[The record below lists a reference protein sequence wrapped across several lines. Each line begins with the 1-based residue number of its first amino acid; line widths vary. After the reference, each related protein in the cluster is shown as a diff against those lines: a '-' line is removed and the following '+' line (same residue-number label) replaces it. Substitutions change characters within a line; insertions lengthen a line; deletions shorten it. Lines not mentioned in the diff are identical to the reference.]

1 MDTILTLYDSKGGMV
16 DMNDDTMTSLGSELE
31 FTPEVDSTYYISVST
46 YRNNPNLDNSGT
58 YTVTVTGEVVD
69 PAVSM
74 DIDGTE
80 RVMAADDPE
89 VAYSSGNDKLTGT
102 DAAEN
107 LNGLSGDDSL
117 YGMGGDD
124 TLDGGAGDDL
134 LVGGPG
140 ADTLMGGA
148 GEDTIS
154 YERSAA
160 GVTINLG
167 DGTARGG
174 NAQGDTIV
182 DTGDDEVENVRGSD
196 HDDILTG
203 SSGENSLWGLGG
215 NDELDGGRRADNLY
229 GGDGD
234 DDLDGGD
241 GDDTLEGGSGADTLT
256 GGDDMMDTASYGS
269 SVMGV
274 TVRLHN
280 GQAKGG
286 DAEGDVWGGLA
297 TATYTNEDEDEVEV
311 SLPDI
316 EYLTGSANAD
326 ILAGDIRNN
335 TIKGG
340 DGDDKI
346 YGGPNPADAHETISG
361 ITNADVLEGGGGNDM
376 IFGGYGG
383 DTLRGGDGDDMLNG
397 GSGDDTFDGG
407 DGSDMIYA
415 DAMDD
420 SMMAVGDDGW

>member
-1 MDTILTLYDSKGGMV
+1 MATVQEMMMDAAASTETAAMMSAGDTFNGTITNSAGDTEDWISIELEAGTTYTISVSGNLGPDVEGNSGEMDTILTLYSSKSGV
-16 DMNDDTMTSLGSELE
+16 IDMNDDTEDSLGSMLE
-31 FTPEVDSTYYISVST
+31 FTPDVDDTYYISVST

-58 YTVTVTGEVVD
+58 YSVMVTGVVVD

-80 RVMAADDPE
+80 RVMAAVDPE

-124 TLDGGAGDDL
+124 TLDGGADDDL

-148 GEDTIS
+148 GDDTIS

-241 GDDTLEGGSGADTLT
+241 GDDTLEGGAGADTLT
-256 GGDDMMDTASYGS
+256 GGDDMDTASYGS

-274 TVRLHN
+274 TVRLH
-280 GQAKGG
+280 
-286 DAEGDVWGGLA
+286 
-297 TATYTNEDEDEVEV
+297 TARPRAAMPKAM
-311 SLPDI
+311 S
-316 EYLTGSANAD
+316 G
-326 ILAGDIRNN
+326 AG
-335 TIKGG
+335 
-340 DGDDKI
+340 
-346 YGGPNPADAHETISG
+346 
-361 ITNADVLEGGGGNDM
+361 
-376 IFGGYGG
+376 
-383 DTLRGGDGDDMLNG
+383 
-397 GSGDDTFDGG
+397 
-407 DGSDMIYA
+407 
-415 DAMDD
+415 
-420 SMMAVGDDGW
+420 

>member
-1 MDTILTLYDSKGGMV
+1 MSKHNETMMLDAAASVETAYMMSTDEPFKGDITNLEGDTEDWISIELEAGTTYTISVSGTLSGDDGGEMDTILTLYDSKGGMV
-16 DMNDDTMTSLGSELE
+16 DMNDDTEEGLGSELE
-31 FTPEVDSTYYISVST
+31 FTPDVDDTYYISVST

-58 YTVTVTGEVVD
+58 YSVMVTGVVVD
-69 PAVSM
+69 PAVGM
-74 DIDGTE
+74 VIDGTE
-80 RVMAADDPE
+80 RVMAAEAVGNDPAVE
-89 VAYSSGNDKLTGT
+89 YASGNDKLTGT

-107 LNGLSGDDSL
+107 INGLSGDDSL

-124 TLDGGAGDDL
+124 TLDGGADDDL

-174 NAQGDTIV
+174 NAEGDTIV

-241 GDDTLEGGSGADTLT
+241 
-256 GGDDMMDTASYGS
+256 
-269 SVMGV
+269 
-274 TVRLHN
+274 
-280 GQAKGG
+280 
-286 DAEGDVWGGLA
+286 
-297 TATYTNEDEDEVEV
+297 
-311 SLPDI
+311 
-316 EYLTGSANAD
+316 
-326 ILAGDIRNN
+326 
-335 TIKGG
+335 
-340 DGDDKI
+340 
-346 YGGPNPADAHETISG
+346 PAMTRWKAAPAPT
-361 ITNADVLEGGGGNDM
+361 
-376 IFGGYGG
+376 
-383 DTLRGGDGDDMLNG
+383 R
-397 GSGDDTFDGG
+397 
-407 DGSDMIYA
+407 
-415 DAMDD
+415 
-420 SMMAVGDDGW
+420 